1 MGATI
6 GIDLGTT
13 NSCVAIVEGGR
24 PEVIVN
30 AEGERTT
37 PSVVA
42 FSKSGER
49 LVGNVAIRQQAVNPD
64 RTISS
69 VKRHMGSDWRANI
82 DGKAYSPQEIS
93 AMVLRKLKGDAERFL
108 GKDVTDAVITVP
120 AYFNDT
126 QRQATKDAGRIAG
139 LNVLRIINEP
149 TSAAL
154 AYGLDHGSPQ
164 KVMVYDLGGGT
175 FDVSIIEIGEGVIE
189 VLATAG
195 NNHLGGDDFDE
206 RLCKHLIAEFKRT
219 SGFDAERDPMAHQR
233 LKEAARSAK
242 EELSSLSSTHVS
254 LPFLAQN
261 QNGPLHF
268 ECEVTRAEFDRMTA
282 DLVEQ
287 TTEPVQQALNDAG
300 IAASELGQVLLV
312 GGSTRIP
319 AVQEHVRKL
328 TRLEPANSINPD
340 ECVAQGAAI
349 QGDTLANAAAGNS
362 LATRGQE
369 ILLLDVT
376 PLSLSIETLGGVATR
391 IVERNTTLPAHY
403 SQVFTTAAA
412 FQSSV
417 EIHVLQ
423 GERPMAKDNKT
434 IGKFRLKGIKRA
446 MAGVPKIEVTFDI
459 DANGI
464 LTVSAR
470 DQDTGKEQSIT
481 ITDDGRMSDAEI
493 EAAIRDAEM
502 YAGEDQAR
510 RDKMEAISN
519 AQRVAGEVNALYGKV
534 QKQLGKDEKKQ
545 IKSDLALVTKIAGKK
560 MEKLGDADFA
570 ELSSASARLEEASAR
585 LRSMEG

>member
-93 AMVLRKLKGDAERFL
+93 AMVLHKLKGDAERFL

-242 EELSSLSSTHVS
+242 EELSSLSSTHVN

-287 TTEPVQQALNDAG
+287 TTESVQQALNDAG

-470 DQDTGKEQSIT
+470 DQDTSKEQSIT

-502 YAGEDQAR
+502 YASEDQAR

-519 AQRVAGEVNALYGKV
+519 AQRVASEVNALYGKV

-545 IKSDLALVTKIAGKK
+545 IKSDLAIVTKIAGKK

-570 ELSSASARLEEASAR
+570 ELSSASARLEEAAAR